1 MQKETR
7 VLGAG
12 IVHNP
17 GHSRLRAVSPFS
29 WSVEQNARDTQMTTR
44 VTEGAALVSRV
55 SRLRRST
62 LARVHYLKKKRLSQ
76 SRSILSSAPRGFAT
90 RSRVVLQLVTLA
102 IQGELAS
109 RLGE

>member
-1 MQKETR
+1 MR

-12 IVHNP
+12 IVHKLE
-17 GHSRLRAVSPFS
+17 HSRLRAVSFFS

-62 LARVHYLKKKRLSQ
+62 RARARALPKEKQRL
-76 SRSILSSAPRGFAT
+76 L
-90 RSRVVLQLVTLA
+90 VV
-102 IQGELAS
+102 
-109 RLGE
+109 